1 LDAKWNQ
8 RKAYLQQ
15 RLSFVAFAND
25 VQQVCFNSLFLQS
38 ILMSKHVDS

>member
-1 LDAKWNQ
+1 MNHRYLDAKWNQ

-25 VQQVCFNSLFLQS
+25 VQQVFHMKKKRIC
-38 ILMSKHVDS
+38 